1 MNNEFKLITLNNL
14 ALFLEHLKTIIDAKV
29 SSLVVYKGAVDTYE
43 DLPETDL
50 EVGDTYRVNT
60 ASPEHG
66 IEAGEWA
73 SWNGTEWSPMGGLVS
88 LVDYY
93 TKGETNS
100 LFYTKSES
108 LSTTQINN
116 LFYTKTATDSLLSNK
131 QDSLVSGTNIKTI
144 NGESILGEGNLDIEA
159 GSSSSMYSAKT
170 FSQGSTTASA
180 PNINILEGV
189 ETVPFLDVETG
200 EESNSWEGTKHV
212 FNAPDGNG
220 YSKAIELGFVET
232 QSNVVRDINLYYAK
246 QAGKVESNFKAVSI
260 STDLTNYGNSLYLKA
275 CNINGDFDDTKLYLN
290 NYSLSYL
297 VNKITNN
304 STAINSLTTSVTQL
318 NNAIHIQ
325 GSTISYQTQRIEDLN
340 TAVRALQSP
349 EIYLTY
355 ASVDEET
362 GESYS
367 LPVIAT
373 KLGQTVS
380 HILYTGKN
388 RVSLQNPYVYGN
400 RGRAVDY
407 IIYSGSESL
416 DTSDTGYTRAFG
428 NRVMEAIA
436 YVPTETQNI
445 YNVLGAVGIGTF
457 SDYSGQY
464 DTIYELLQ
472 SYPKPK
478 VGIVSTWRTPEVSG
492 KTPITLDAY
501 TPSVGITSIG
511 ATSLNNI
518 EFCVEGEKI
527 VSVQDILNQIA
538 TKLDSSSFVFDSVP
552 TAGSNKLLTSGTIKT
567 ALDSLTPSGNT
578 SGWELDSNNNINSTI
593 SDDSK
598 DNFVNSGNNIVS
610 GTNNTLDTATY
621 NYIFGNDNDIIKT
634 TRSNIEGSGHQVKSD
649 ATKVVLTNDTLLY
662 AHAEGSGNEIY
673 NSGHIEGC
681 MNEVKGLWAHA
692 EGWSGSATGNY
703 SHSEGSQSTAAGIA
717 SHAEGF
723 TTVANASYS
732 HAGGKGT
739 IVHAD
744 AEAQTAIGAYNIV
757 DTNNNYAFIVGNG
770 TAQERSNA
778 FAVPKTGGI
787 TLFNESNPINLNS
800 DILTKLIEST
810 DSIWSFTSDY
820 VTGAYSISGQLTAV
834 TGLGT
839 NSSDVVTPNQNFRNS
854 YYNLINTIDVGG
866 DTYINGIEVNY
877 DGVYELHISVSFTNN
892 ASLANAIGQ
901 YIEIERDSQAEEP
914 APIIEPRFY
923 ALSTQNSSNPHSVLG
938 GISDCYYLQL
948 KAGDKITPYWG
959 GAYSGAVTVT
969 TITESPS
976 IKISIRKIG

>member
-1 MNNEFKLITLNNL
+1 MDNEFKLITLNNL
-14 ALFLEHLKTIIDAKV
+14 ALFLENLKTIIDAKV

-50 EVGDTYRVNT
+50 EIGDTYRVNT

-290 NYSLSYL
+290 NYSLSYIVSTL
-297 VNKITNN
+297 QGDNTRINTLNSQLSNIN
-304 STAINSLTTSVTQL
+304 STLTSYGNTITAHTAAIAQC
-318 NNAIHIQ
+318 NADIASIK
-325 GSTISYQTQRIEDLN
+325 N
-340 TAVRALQSP
+340 P
-349 EIYLTY
+349 EIYNTY
-355 ASVDEET
+355 EYTDSTYGTIYKYPRIET
-362 GESYS
+362 KAG
-367 LPVIAT
+367 T
-373 KLGQTVS
+373 DTGT
-380 HILYTGKN
+380 ILYVDKN
-388 RVSLQNPYVYGN
+388 AMHLGYPYIGGANNNSNYDLIRVSNILGTDY
-400 RGRAVDY
+400 RGWMATMDASMIGGLHSIEAPQSQTAGKYDY
-407 IIYSGSESL
+407 LTCVLTGVG
-416 DTSDTGYTRAFG
+416 DTYK
-428 NRVMEAIA
+428 M
-436 YVPTETQNI
+436 PTITNTI
-445 YNVLGAVGIGTF
+445 
-457 SDYSGQY
+457 DY
-464 DTIYELLQ
+464 LHVN
-472 SYPKPK
+472 PKPAAG
-478 VGIVSTWRTPEVSG
+478 VQTLVRWADLDVEVD
-492 KTPITLDAY
+492 PVNAA
-501 TPSVGITSIG
+501 GITPANATVSIG

-518 EFCVEGEKI
+518 EFCVEGEKV
-527 VSVQDILNQIA
+527 VSVQDILNQID
-538 TKLDSSSFVFDSVP
+538 TKLDSSFFVFDTVP

-578 SGWELDSNNNINSTI
+578 SGWELDSNDNINSTI

-598 DNFVNSGNNIVS
+598 DDFVNSSNNIVS
-610 GTNNTLDTATY
+610 GVNNALNTATY
-621 NYIFGNDNDIIKT
+621 NYVFGNDNDVTKT
-634 TRSNIEGSGHQVKSD
+634 TRSNIEGSGHTVKSD
-649 ATKVVLTNDTLLY
+649 ATKVVLTDDTLLY

-673 NSGHIEGC
+673 NSGHVEGY

-692 EGWSGSATGNY
+692 EGHSGYATGNY

-744 AEAQTAIGAYNIV
+744 AEAQTAIGEYNIV
-757 DTNNNYAFIVGNG
+757 DTDNDYAFIVGNG

-820 VTGAYSISGQLTAV
+820 NTGMIDSDRV
-834 TGLGT
+834 LGIGST
-839 NSSDVVTPNQNFRNS
+839 ITDVVIPNQNFRNS
-854 YYNLINTIDVGG
+854 YYDLVDTEDVGG
-866 DTYINGIEVNY
+866 DTYIKGIQVAY
-877 DGVYELHISVSFTNN
+877 DGVYELHTNISLSSSYTSTLGVGQVLKIDRDVSAT
-892 ASLANAIGQ
+892 
-901 YIEIERDSQAEEP
+901 EP
-914 APIIEPRFY
+914 APSIEARVFQLMGG
-923 ALSTQNSSNPHSVLG
+923 LSSSNG
-938 GISDCYYLQL
+938 GMESCYYLPL
-948 KAGDKITPYWG
+948 KAGDIVIPYWTSSQ
-959 GAYSGAVTVT
+959 AISTQSG
-969 TITESPS
+969 SPS

>member
-14 ALFLEHLKTIIDAKV
+14 ALFLENLKTIIDAKV

-73 SWNGTEWSPMGGLVS
+73 SWNGNEWSPMGGLVS

-116 LFYTKTATDSLLSNK
+116 LFYTKTAVDSLLNNK

-180 PNINILEGV
+180 PNINILEGE
-189 ETVPFLDVETG
+189 ETVPFLDVELGT
-200 EESNSWEGTKHV
+200 ESNSWIGTRHI

-290 NYSLSYL
+290 NYSLSYIVSTL
-297 VNKITNN
+297 QGDNTRINTLNSQLSNVNATLTSYGNTITAHTAAIAQCNADIASIKNPEIYNTYEYTDPTYGTIYKHPRIETKAGTDTGTILYVDKNTMCLGYPYIGGVTNN
-304 STAINSLTTSVTQL
+304 SNYNLIRVSNLLGTDYRGWIATVDASMIGGIHSIEAPQSQTA
-318 NNAIHIQ
+318 
-325 GSTISYQTQRIEDLN
+325 GKYD
-340 TAVRALQSP
+340 
-349 EIYLTY
+349 YLT
-355 ASVDEET
+355 SILT
-362 GESYS
+362 GVGDTYKMPTITNT
-367 LPVIAT
+367 LDY
-373 KLGQTVS
+373 L
-380 HILYTGKN
+380 HIN
-388 RVSLQNPYVYGN
+388 
-400 RGRAVDY
+400 
-407 IIYSGSESL
+407 
-416 DTSDTGYTRAFG
+416 
-428 NRVMEAIA
+428 
-436 YVPTETQNI
+436 
-445 YNVLGAVGIGTF
+445 
-457 SDYSGQY
+457 
-464 DTIYELLQ
+464 
-472 SYPKPK
+472 PKPAAG
-478 VGIVSTWRTPEVSG
+478 VQTLIRWAD
-492 KTPITLDAY
+492 LDAEVDPSDAWVI
-501 TPSVGITSIG
+501 TPANATVSIG

-567 ALDSLTPSGNT
+567 ALDSLTPSGNN
-578 SGWELDSNNNINSTI
+578 SGWELDNSNNINSTI

-598 DNFVNSGNNIVS
+598 DDFVNSSNNIVS
-610 GTNNTLDTATY
+610 GVNNTLNTATY
-621 NYIFGNDNDIIKT
+621 NYIFGNDNDVIKT
-634 TRSNIEGSGHQVKSD
+634 TRSNIEGSGHTVKSD
-649 ATKVVLTNDTLLY
+649 ATKVVLTDDTLLY

-673 NSGHIEGC
+673 NSGHVEGY

-692 EGWSGSATGNY
+692 EGHSGYATGNY
-703 SHSEGSQSTAAGIA
+703 SHSEGTQSTAAGIA
-717 SHAEGF
+717 SHAEGY
-723 TTVANASYS
+723 TTTANAPYS

-739 IVHAD
+739 EVHAN
-744 AEAQTAIGAYNIV
+744 AEAQTAIGEYNIV
-757 DTNNNYAFIVGNG
+757 DTDNNYAFIVGNG
-770 TAQERSNA
+770 TSQERSNA
-778 FAVPKTGGI
+778 FAVPKTGGL
-787 TLFNESNPINLNS
+787 TLFDGTDPINLNS

-820 VTGAYSISGQLTAV
+820 NTGTIDSDKV
-834 TGLGT
+834 LGIGST
-839 NSSDVVTPNQNFRNS
+839 ITDVVTPNQSFRNS
-854 YYNLINTIDVGG
+854 YYSLVDTEDVGG
-866 DTYINGIEVNY
+866 DTYIKGIQVAY
-877 DGVYELHISVSFTNN
+877 GGVYELHISI
-892 ASLANAIGQ
+892 SLSSSYTSTLGVGQ
-901 YIEIERDSQAEEP
+901 VIKIDRDPSATEP
-914 APIIEPRFY
+914 APSIEPRVFQLVGGTSSSNGGMESCY
-923 ALSTQNSSNPHSVLG
+923 YLPLKAEDIIIPYWASSQVLSTQAG
-938 GISDCYYLQL
+938 G
-948 KAGDKITPYWG
+948 
-959 GAYSGAVTVT
+959 
-969 TITESPS
+969 PS

>member
-50 EVGDTYRVNT
+50 EVGDTYRVNA

-93 TKGETNS
+93 TKGEINN

-116 LFYTKTATDSLLSNK
+116 LFYTKTAVDSLLSNK

-170 FSQGSTTASA
+170 LSQGSTTTSM
-180 PNINILEGV
+180 PNINILEGE

-200 EESNSWEGTKHV
+200 EESNSWEGTKHI
-212 FNAPDGNG
+212 FNAPDGSG

-297 VNKITNN
+297 VNKITDN

-340 TAVRALQSP
+340 TAIRALQSP

-355 ASVDEET
+355 ADVDEEM

-380 HILYTGKN
+380 HILYTSKN
-388 RVSLQNPYVYGN
+388 SVRLQNPYVYGN
-400 RGRAVDY
+400 RGRSVDY
-407 IIYSGSESL
+407 IVYSGSESL
-416 DTSDTGYTRAFG
+416 DTSDTGYTMAFG
-428 NRVMEAIA
+428 NRVIEAIA

-457 SDYSGQY
+457 SDYFGQY
-464 DTIYELLQ
+464 DTVYELLQ
-472 SYPKPK
+472 NNPKPK

-492 KTPITLDAY
+492 KTSLTLDTY

-511 ATSLNNI
+511 ATSLSNI

-552 TAGSNKLLTSGTIKT
+552 TAGSNHLLTSGTIKT
-567 ALDSLTPSGNT
+567 ALDSLTPSGNN
-578 SGWELDSNNNINSTI
+578 SGWELDSSNNINSTI

-598 DNFVNSGNNIVS
+598 DDFVNSSNNIVS
-610 GTNNTLDTATY
+610 GVNNTLDAATY

-634 TRSNIEGSGHQVKSD
+634 TRSNIEGGGHTVKSD
-649 ATKVVLTNDTLLY
+649 ATKVVLTDDTLGY
-662 AHAEGSGNEIY
+662 AHAEGKGNEIY
-673 NSGHIEGC
+673 NSGHVEGY
-681 MNEVKGLWAHA
+681 MNEVRGLWAHA
-692 EGWSGSATGNY
+692 EGHSGYATGNY

-717 SHAEGF
+717 SHAEGYL
-723 TTVANASYS
+723 TTANASYS

-757 DTNNNYAFIVGNG
+757 DTDNNYAFIVGNG
-770 TAQERSNA
+770 TSQERSNA

-810 DSIWSFTSDY
+810 DSIWGFTSDY
-820 VTGAYSISGQLTAV
+820 ATGSYTISGHSIYV
-834 TGLGT
+834 IGLGT

-854 YYNLINTIDVGG
+854 YYDLRNTIDVGG

-877 DGVYELHISVSFTNN
+877 DGVYELHTSISLTNN
-892 ASLANAIGQ
+892 SQKANTVEQ
-901 YIEIERDSQAEEP
+901 HIEIERDSQEDP

-923 ALSTQNSSNPHSVLG
+923 TLNSQYMSNAHSPLG

-948 KAGDKITPYWG
+948 KAGDIITPYWG
-959 GAYSGAVTVT
+959 SIEAMT

>member
-14 ALFLEHLKTIIDAKV
+14 ALFLENLKTIIDAKV

-73 SWNGTEWSPMGGLVS
+73 SWNGNEWSPMGGLVS

-93 TKGETNS
+93 TKGEINN

-116 LFYTKTATDSLLSNK
+116 LFYTKTAVDSLLSNK
-131 QDSLVSGTNIKTI
+131 QNSLVSGTNIKTI
-144 NGESILGEGNLDIEA
+144 NGESLLGEGNIDIEA
-159 GSSSSMYSAKT
+159 GSSSLMYSAKT
-170 FSQGSTTASA
+170 SSQGSATASA
-180 PNINILEGV
+180 PNINILVDE
-189 ETVPFLDVETG
+189 ETLPFLDVETG
-200 EESNSWEGTKHV
+200 EESNSWEGTKHI

-290 NYSLSYL
+290 NYSLSYIISTL
-297 VNKITNN
+297 QGDNTRINTLNSQLSNINATLTSYGNTITAH
-304 STAINSLTTSVTQL
+304 TA
-318 NNAIHIQ
+318 AIAKC
-325 GSTISYQTQRIEDLN
+325 N
-340 TAVRALQSP
+340 TDIASIKNP
-349 EIYLTY
+349 EIYKTY
-355 ASVDEET
+355 EYTDSTYGTIYKHPRIET
-362 GESYS
+362 KAGNN
-367 LPVIAT
+367 T
-373 KLGQTVS
+373 GT
-380 HILYTGKN
+380 ILYVDKN
-388 RVSLQNPYVYGN
+388 AMYLDYPYIGGANNNSNYNLIRVSNLLST
-400 RGRAVDY
+400 DY
-407 IIYSGSESL
+407 WGWMATMDASMIVGLHSIEVPQSQTAGKYDYLTCVLTGVG
-416 DTSDTGYTRAFG
+416 DTYKMPTLT
-428 NRVMEAIA
+428 NAI
-436 YVPTETQNI
+436 
-445 YNVLGAVGIGTF
+445 
-457 SDYSGQY
+457 DYLH
-464 DTIYELLQ
+464 IN
-472 SYPKPK
+472 PKPAAG
-478 VGIVSTWRTPEVSG
+478 VQTLIRWADLDGEV
-492 KTPITLDAY
+492 D
-501 TPSVGITSIG
+501 PSNAAGITPANATVSIG
-511 ATSLNNI
+511 ATSLSNI

-527 VSVQDILNQIA
+527 ASVQDILDQIA

-567 ALDSLTPSGNT
+567 ALDSLTPSGNN
-578 SGWELDSNNNINSTI
+578 SGWELDNSNNINSTI

-598 DNFVNSGNNIVS
+598 DDFINSSNNIVS
-610 GTNNTLDTATY
+610 GTNNTLNTATY
-621 NYIFGNDNDIIKT
+621 NYIFGSDNDIIKAT
-634 TRSNIEGSGHQVKSD
+634 KSSIEGGGHTVKSD
-649 ATKVVLTNDTLLY
+649 ATKVVLTDDTLLY

-673 NSGHIEGC
+673 NSGHVEGN
-681 MNEVKGLWAHA
+681 MNNVKGLWAHA
-692 EGWSGSATGNY
+692 EGHSGYATGNY

-723 TTVANASYS
+723 TTEANASYS

-744 AEAQTAIGAYNIV
+744 AEAQTAIGEYNIV
-757 DTNNNYAFIVGNG
+757 DTNNDYAFIVGNG

-787 TLFNESNPINLNS
+787 TLFDESTPINLNS

-820 VTGAYSISGQLTAV
+820 NTGMINSDRV
-834 TGLGT
+834 LGIGAT
-839 NSSDVVTPNQNFRNS
+839 ITDVVIPNQNFRNS
-854 YYNLINTIDVGG
+854 YYSLVDTEDVGG
-866 DTYINGIEVNY
+866 DTYIKGIQVAY
-877 DGVYELHISVSFTNN
+877 DGVYELHTNISLSSSYTSGLGV
-892 ASLANAIGQ
+892 GQ
-901 YIEIERDSQAEEP
+901 VIKIDRDSSATEP
-914 APIIEPRFY
+914 APSIEPRVFQLMGGTSSSNGGMESCY
-923 ALSTQNSSNPHSVLG
+923 YLSLKAEDIIIPYWASSQVLSTQAG
-938 GISDCYYLQL
+938 G
-948 KAGDKITPYWG
+948 
-959 GAYSGAVTVT
+959 
-969 TITESPS
+969 PS

>member
-14 ALFLEHLKTIIDAKV
+14 ALFLENLKTIIDAKV
-29 SSLVVYKGAVDTYE
+29 SSLVVYKGAVDTYD

-50 EVGDTYRVNT
+50 EIGDTYRVNT

-159 GSSSSMYSAKT
+159 GSSSLMYSAKT
-170 FSQGSTTASA
+170 FSQSSTTASA

-260 STDLTNYGNSLYLKA
+260 STDLNNYGNSLYLKA

-290 NYSLSYL
+290 NYSLSYIVSTL
-297 VNKITNN
+297 QGDNTRINTLNSQLSNINATLTSYGNTITAH
-304 STAINSLTTSVTQL
+304 TA
-318 NNAIHIQ
+318 AIAKC
-325 GSTISYQTQRIEDLN
+325 N
-340 TAVRALQSP
+340 TDIASIKNP
-349 EIYLTY
+349 EIYNTY
-355 ASVDEET
+355 EYTDPTYGTIYKHPRIET
-362 GESYS
+362 KAG
-367 LPVIAT
+367 T
-373 KLGQTVS
+373 
-380 HILYTGKN
+380 YTGIILHIDKN
-388 RVSLQNPYVYGN
+388 AMTLGYPYIWGANNNSNYNLIRVSNILGTDY
-400 RGRAVDY
+400 RGWKATMDASMIGGIHSIEAPQSQTAGKYDY
-407 IIYSGSESL
+407 LTGVL
-416 DTSDTGYTRAFG
+416 TGVGDTYK
-428 NRVMEAIA
+428 M
-436 YVPTETQNI
+436 PTIT
-445 YNVLGAVGIGTF
+445 NVL
-457 SDYSGQY
+457 DY
-464 DTIYELLQ
+464 LHVN
-472 SYPKPK
+472 PKPAAG
-478 VGIVSTWRTPEVSG
+478 VQTLIRWADLDGEVDPSDVWDVTPTNATV
-492 KTPITLDAY
+492 
-501 TPSVGITSIG
+501 SIG

-527 VSVQDILNQIA
+527 VSVQDIVNQIA

-552 TAGSNKLLTSGTIKT
+552 TAGSSKLLTSGTIKT
-567 ALDSLTPSGNT
+567 ALDSLTPSGNN
-578 SGWELDSNNNINSTI
+578 SGWELDSNDNINSTI

-598 DNFVNSGNNIVS
+598 DDFVNSSNNIVS
-610 GTNNTLDTATY
+610 GVNNALNTATY
-621 NYIFGNDNDIIKT
+621 NYIFGNDNIIAKT
-634 TRSNIEGSGHQVKSD
+634 TKSNIEGGGHTVESD
-649 ATKVVLTNDTLLY
+649 ATKVVLTNDTLEY
-662 AHAEGSGNEIY
+662 AHVEGSSNEIY
-673 NSGHIEGC
+673 NSGHVEGYS
-681 MNEVKGLWAHA
+681 NIVKGLWAHA
-692 EGWSGSATGNY
+692 EGFGTYATGNY
-703 SHSEGSQSTAAGIA
+703 SHAEGYNTTASGADSHSEGYLT
-717 SHAEGF
+717 E
-723 TTVANASYS
+723 ANASYS

-739 IVHAD
+739 VVHAD
-744 AEAQTAIGAYNIV
+744 AEAQTAIGEYNIV
-757 DTNNNYAFIVGNG
+757 DTDNDYAFIVGNG

-800 DILTKLIEST
+800 DILIKLIEST

-820 VTGAYSISGQLTAV
+820 NTGMIDSDRV
-834 TGLGT
+834 LGIGST
-839 NSSDVVTPNQNFRNS
+839 ITDVVIPNQNFRNS
-854 YYNLINTIDVGG
+854 YYSLVDTEDVGG
-866 DTYINGIEVNY
+866 DTYIKGIQVAY
-877 DGVYELHISVSFTNN
+877 DGVYELHINI
-892 ASLANAIGQ
+892 SLTSSYTSTLGVGQ
-901 YIEIERDSQAEEP
+901 LIRINRDSSATEP
-914 APIIEPRFY
+914 APSIEARVFQL
-923 ALSTQNSSNPHSVLG
+923 AEGTSNSNG
-938 GISDCYYLQL
+938 GIESCYYLPL
-948 KAGDKITPYWG
+948 KAEDTIIPYW
-959 GAYSGAVTVT
+959 ASSQAISTQSG
-969 TITESPS
+969 SPS